1 MCAWVCVCRGEGVTE
16 WAGMRVDSVREE
28 VRGSGR
34 DRQTHV
40 TTPARSI
47 LHFHAGKVAN
57 V

>member
-1 MCAWVCVCRGEGVTE
+1 MCACVCVCRGEGVTE

-28 VRGSGR
+28 VRGSGW
-34 DRQTHV
+34 DTQTHV

-47 LHFHAGKVAN
+47 PHFHAGKAAN